1 MKRQKKF
8 IIAFGGNANSDLG
21 SPKETILFARK
32 ALVSAGVIFLRE
44 SRPFRTPAFPAGAGP
59 DFVNSAALIRANH
72 SPEDMLAL
80 LHQIE
85 AESGRVREERWGART
100 LDIDLIAQDQTILP
114 NKARYRY
121 WQTLDLQQQ
130 QVETPT
136 ELILPHPRLQDR
148 AFVLIPLMDIVPDWV
163 HPVSGQTVAEMVAN
177 LPKSEREEVIAL

>member
-21 SPKETILFARK
+21 SPDETILFAHK
-32 ALVSAGVIFLRE
+32 ALAARGAVILKE
-44 SRPFRTPAFPAGAGP
+44 SRLFRTPAFPAGAGP

-72 SPEDMLAL
+72 SPDDMLDL

-85 AESGRVREERWGART
+85 AESGRVREVRWGART
-100 LDIDLIAQDQTILP
+100 LDIDLIAQDETVLP
-114 NKARYRY
+114 NEAQYRY
-121 WQTLDLQQQ
+121 WQSLDLSQQ
-130 QVETPT
+130 QVETPG

-148 AFVLIPLMDIVPDWV
+148 AFVLIPLLDIVPDWV
-163 HPVSGQTVAEMVAN
+163 HPVSGLSVAEMVAN